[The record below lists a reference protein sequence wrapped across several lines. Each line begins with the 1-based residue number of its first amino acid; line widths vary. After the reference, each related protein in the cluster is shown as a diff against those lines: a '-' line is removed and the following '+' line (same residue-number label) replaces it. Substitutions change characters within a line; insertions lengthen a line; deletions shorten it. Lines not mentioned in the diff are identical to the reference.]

1 MTSSGARRE
10 RLTWNE
16 CRSLPIVHC
25 AGSSAPLS
33 RSRSSPPHHRVRT
46 PIPDRHHRQSTRGRS
61 TRSSPPAATDAGDLW
76 RRVRHV
82 APPDE
87 EQPAGVESHKPFFVV
102 APSVGS
108 KPSTGV
114 NAGLAG
120 NVAFIDGDARATHI
134 SSMSA
139 GLKVSQKGQTL
150 SGFKLAMFTPNDRWF
165 IQGDNRFSWTSQN
178 TYGLGGNTPAA
189 DAENLKYDA
198 LRLYETAYRSVAPG
212 LFVGV
217 GIDVNRHSNIRPGP
231 GAAATFD
238 QAAYVEYTEQ
248 HAFDIDRQTSS
259 GTSVGVLFD
268 TRDNGINARRGWLAS
283 ATYRTF
289 FDGFLGGDSTWQETS
304 FDLRTYRALTRDG
317 RHTLAFWFLG
327 DFVTGGVAPYFD
339 LPGDRRRFVRA
350 LGPRLRRG
358 PVSRR
363 SAACTARSNTA
374 RRSRETASSGS
385 SRSSTRR
392 PSTVRRTGERLF
404 DSFAPGAGLRTA
416 VPLEQEVADEPVRRL
431 RLGQTRIPR
440 ALPGDSGSVLS
451 SSRASKPRRAFLRGA
466 AASDRLTRL
475 CARSSAG

>member
-1 MTSSGARRE
+1 VSQ
-10 RLTWNE
+10 LTH
-16 CRSLPIVHC
+16 RSLCWIVG
-25 AGSSAPLS
+25 AALALAVLTPAPS
-33 RSRSSPPHHRVRT
+33 RADTDPGPAPPASPPAAT
-46 PIPDRHHRQSTRGRS
+46 PPAA
-61 TRSSPPAATDAGDLW
+61 SPPAATDAGDLW
-76 RRVRHV
+76 RRARHA
-82 APPDE
+82 APRDE

-198 LRLYETAYRSVAPG
+198 LRLYETAYRSVARG

-248 HAFDIDRQTSS
+248 HAFDLDRQTSS

-304 FDLRTYRALTRDG
+304 VDVRTYRALTRDG

-327 DFVTGGVAPYFD
+327 DFVTGGVPPYFD
-339 LPGDRRRFVRA
+339 LPATAGDSYGRSARGYGEGRYRGDRLVY
-350 LGPRLRRG
+350 GE
-358 PVSRR
+358 VEY
-363 SAACTARSNTA
+363 
-374 RRSRETASSGS
+374 RETI
-385 SRSSTRR
+385 TRNGLVGFVTFLNTTTID
-392 PSTVRRTGERLF
+392 SQTTGERLF
-404 DSFAPGAGLRTA
+404 DTFAPGAGLGLRFLLNKKSRTN
-416 VPLEQEVADEPVRRL
+416 
-431 RLGQTRIPR
+431 
-440 ALPGDSGSVLS
+440 
-451 SSRASKPRRAFLRGA
+451 
-466 AASDRLTRL
+466 L
-475 CARSSAG
+475 CADYGWGKQGSRGLYLAIQEAF